1 VDRFGLEV
9 MRESN
14 GILVIRKPHE
24 LVLLDFSV
32 QRRTLRGEFS
42 EFQKRQNYIFHLL
55 PIREKLVEISRLK
68 DVTGKDVRADFR
80 AFVDKTNGDFF
91 SVLLFELLESNS
103 SGKTGRATTNNDD
116 VVFHLVTRWELG
128 SGGERTEEVGGRK
141 KGLLAFKKLVEH
153 LGSF

>member
-1 VDRFGLEV
+1 LIAHPFTKIAKTDDVVSVVVDRFGLEV

-24 LVLLDFSV
+24 LVLFDFSV
-32 QRRTLRGEFS
+32 QRRT
-42 EFQKRQNYIFHLL
+42 IFHLL

-68 DVTGKDVRADFR
+68 DVTRKDVRAYFR

-91 SVLLFELLESNS
+91 SVLLFELLEPNS

-128 SGGERTEEVGGRK
+128 SGGERTEEVGG
-141 KGLLAFKKLVEH
+141 
-153 LGSF
+153 